1 MMATG
6 QIQAV
11 ESTIP
16 GGQRLVV
23 RAARPEDAAG
33 LLASTTA
40 VFAELGNTVT
50 EPDEFQVTEEQEEVW
65 IERLLN
71 DPGSLLLLPEIDGGI
86 IGSLSL
92 DRAGRRRL
100 AHTATL
106 GVIVNKEWRGKGIGT
121 ALIRAALE
129 WAAESGVI
137 EKVCLSVFASNE
149 RAIRLYERF
158 GFAEE
163 GRRPKGIKLGPDR
176 YDDEVLMYR
185 FVR

>member
-1 MMATG
+1 MATG

-16 GGQRLVV
+16 GGRRLVV

-33 LLASTTA
+33 LLASTAA

-50 EPDEFQVTEEQEEVW
+50 EPDEFQVTEEQERGW
-65 IERLLN
+65 IERKLD
-71 DPGSLLLLPEIDGGI
+71 DPGSLLLVPEVGGFI
-86 IGSLSL
+86 VGSLSL
-92 DRAGRRRL
+92 DRGGRHRL

-106 GVIVNKEWRGKGIGT
+106 GVIVNREWRRKGIGT
-121 ALIRAALE
+121 ALIGVAMQ
-129 WAAESGVI
+129 WAAESGLI

-149 RAIRLYERF
+149 RAISLYERF

-185 FVR
+185 FVRR

>member
-1 MMATG
+1 MG
-6 QIQAV
+6 QVPTV
-11 ESTIP
+11 ESTLP
-16 GGQRLVV
+16 GGKRIVV
-23 RAARPEDAAG
+23 RVARPEDAAG

-50 EPDEFQVTEEQEEVW
+50 EPDEFQVTEEQERAW
-65 IERLLN
+65 IERKLN
-71 DPGSLLLLPEIDGGI
+71 DPGGLLLVPEIDGAI

-106 GVIVNKEWRGKGIGT
+106 GVIVNREWRGKGVGTVLIDT
-121 ALIRAALE
+121 ALK

-137 EKVCLSVFASNE
+137 EKVCLSVFASNG
-149 RAIRLYERF
+149 RAIRLYERL

-163 GRRPKGIKLGPDR
+163 GRRPKGIKVGPDR

-185 FVR
+185 FVER